1 MTYFNVSNQNKN
13 LFKLFLKLKNIL
25 KKNTFLNINRVPP
38 NLVQYSFQ
46 LDVDRFLENSDHSSI
61 NQLPNHGFS
70 GGGGGGGGHKE
81 ARSTTTTIF
90 ALTVIHVSNK

>member
-70 GGGGGGGGHKE
+70 GGGGGGGGSQ
-81 ARSTTTTIF
+81 RSKKHNNNNFCSDSDTCF
-90 ALTVIHVSNK
+90 K